1 MVSLLLSDDDFFA
14 LMDIYTLLGGLTVK
28 FPSSKIIP
36 CIRHH
41 TSSIRHRLD
50 SCGIFAVN
58 PLEMLTGGPPVSKT
72 PNLPLVLRPLFI
84 EVCGI
89 FSWRLGQDCVPLS
102 FGQDRLHLGNKN
114 KKTFFYFVFRSICTT
129 FAHKSVR
136 NCSRSLQAE
145 MYKRTIMASVT
156 SIPKPAQ
163 IIITLEDNALVADIK
178 RALKMIRGVA
188 SVRVAKVDDDKTIT
202 PAMRQSINKARREY
216 AKGETITCRT
226 PEEMQKYFDSL

>member
-72 PNLPLVLRPLFI
+72 PNLQLVLRPLFI

-89 FSWRLGQDCVPLS
+89 FSWRLGQDTACTIYKLYNIIILYNSENVSLCT
-102 FGQDRLHLGNKN
+102 DYRLNN
-114 KKTFFYFVFRSICTT
+114 SYYV
-129 FAHKSVR
+129 
-136 NCSRSLQAE
+136 CSRKHQ
-145 MYKRTIMASVT
+145 
-156 SIPKPAQ
+156 
-163 IIITLEDNALVADIK
+163 
-178 RALKMIRGVA
+178 
-188 SVRVAKVDDDKTIT
+188 
-202 PAMRQSINKARREY
+202 
-216 AKGETITCRT
+216 
-226 PEEMQKYFDSL
+226 